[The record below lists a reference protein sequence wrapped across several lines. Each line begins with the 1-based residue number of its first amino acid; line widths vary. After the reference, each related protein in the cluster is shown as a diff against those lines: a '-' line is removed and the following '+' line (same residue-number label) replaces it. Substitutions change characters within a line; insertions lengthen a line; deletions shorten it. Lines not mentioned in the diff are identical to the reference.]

1 MIDGYCKIF
10 SLEWK
15 NNPRDFLSQSPLYL
29 EGNDVSQFP
38 YDDFKAVVDE
48 VKQASIDYLPK
59 LIQRLDNY

>member
-1 MIDGYCKIF
+1 V
-10 SLEWK
+10 E

>member
-48 VKQASIDYLPK
+48 VKQASIDYLLK